1 METRNKDYVVGLQ
14 ATHPGELLEAEPEE
28 RGIKQKDFAAQIGL
42 TPANLSSFIHG
53 RRNLSV
59 SLAEKLEKA
68 LNINAKVWLNMQ
80 SNYNYDT
87 KIISQREKKTVTQ
100 ENTILQP
107 SYTEELLKVLN
118 RLSDQIGVLIAQNQ
132 NNSQPTLAH

>member
-1 METRNKDYVVGLQ
+1 METRNNYVVGLQ
-14 ATHPGELLEAEPEE
+14 ATHPGELLEAELEE

-59 SLAEKLEKA
+59 SLAEKLEKV
-68 LNINAKVWLNMQ
+68 LNIDAKVWLNMQ

-87 KIISQREKKTVTQ
+87 KIIARREKKTAKGKD
-100 ENTILQP
+100 IALQP
-107 SYTEELLKVLN
+107 SYAEELLNVLN

-132 NNSQPTLAH
+132 NNSRPTYVH